1 MRSVI
6 AHEYQL
12 GTFRYEASEWGRWMI
27 KTRLYL
33 VHQLYFIKQGYQY
46 GEWVYTSL
54 ILKDEGS
61 ILIVDKCWEL
71 QGVQVE
77 PPYTLIIDYN
87 MKRKRMQ
94 MRDNKAWICLLV
106 SFFPRPPPRRPKG
119 PLWYLHDWRIWLLCL
134 ENEMRSF
141 TGSQPLVALLYRK
154 RCPNMSRE
162 KLIPGLNPGHCPA
175 VWDPCFLYPH
185 CALTSK
191 VLLSGAFCH
200 HIVWWSSLRQLSGK
214 GTQRKVSNHP
224 WEADTCRETRK
235 SDDWNGQILW

>member
-106 SFFPRPPPRRPKG
+106 SFFPRPPPQEAQRPA
-119 PLWYLHDWRIWLLCL
+119 LVLTWLADLIVVSWEWNAKFHRFTTPC
-134 ENEMRSF
+134 RS
-141 TGSQPLVALLYRK
+141 
-154 RCPNMSRE
+154 
-162 KLIPGLNPGHCPA
+162 LI
-175 VWDPCFLYPH
+175 
-185 CALTSK
+185 
-191 VLLSGAFCH
+191 
-200 HIVWWSSLRQLSGK
+200 
-214 GTQRKVSNHP
+214 
-224 WEADTCRETRK
+224 
-235 SDDWNGQILW
+235 